1 MPRTS
6 ANRPGTVRRAAT
18 RAVAGAT
25 AALSLLLLA
34 GCASDPLADQYKDG
48 TNTNYIS
55 GDGVYKEYAPEQRQD
70 PVDFT
75 GVSDAGVEISSA
87 DYAGEVYVVN
97 FWYASCPPCR
107 AEAPDLQAL
116 SEDYADKGVEFLG
129 VNTYDQAGSSEAFAR
144 TYGITYPSILDA
156 NDVAVQFA
164 FSKSVAPNAVPT
176 TLVVDREGRVAARW
190 SGMISDPSILE
201 SMIDRVIDEES

>member
-1 MPRTS
+1 MR
-6 ANRPGTVRRAAT
+6 RPSFARIAGG
-18 RAVAGAT
+18 AVAT
-25 AALSLLLLA
+25 AVSLLLLA
-34 GCASDPLADQYKDG
+34 GCATDPLAEQYKDG
-48 TNTNYIS
+48 TDTNYIS
-55 GDGVYKEYAPEQRQD
+55 GDGVYKEYAVDDRQD
-70 PVDFT
+70 PVDFE
-75 GVSDAGVEISSA
+75 GVSDAGVDISSA

-107 AEAPDLQAL
+107 AEAADLQQL
-116 SEDYADKGVEFLG
+116 SVDYADKGVDFLG

-176 TLVVDREGRVAARW
+176 TLVIDREGRVAARW

-201 SMIDRVIDEES
+201 SMIDRVLDEES